1 MSARSATPTA
11 PTNRPPLLVVF
22 SITVSGI
29 LGNTLINAPLPDIL
43 AAFGRG
49 AGDAGLVVSAATLPG
64 IFVAP
69 AIGIMADRFGR
80 RKVLLPCLVLF
91 GIAGLGAGFAPTFG
105 LLVALRFAQGIGAAG
120 LINLAVVLI
129 ADNWDGTDRARLIGW
144 NSAVLTVS
152 IAVLPPIGGLLAE
165 IGGWRWAFAP
175 FGLALASAVVVY
187 RSVPESG
194 TREVS
199 TVRAQVRAAA
209 AVVRK
214 PVVGGSILFGT
225 AFFVLAFGLMLT
237 ALPLMLE
244 QRFGLSVGLRG
255 LVFIAPAL
263 GATLVAFN
271 MGRLRVRFGA
281 RRLLVAGAAVFA
293 VGYLLMGWVGALG
306 VVVLGAFVHG
316 LGEGATVPT
325 VQELVVGS
333 SPNESRGAVMAAWV
347 GAARVGQT
355 AGPLL
360 AGLAM
365 ASVGATTTFTV
376 GIAGALLL
384 AVITWVAGARAAGG
398 GQPAAP
404 GALGGG
410 PSLGTAG

>member
-1 MSARSATPTA
+1 MSAAARASGQ
-11 PTNRPPLLVVF
+11 RPPLLVVF
-22 SITVSGI
+22 SITVAGI

-49 AGDAGLVVSAATLPG
+49 AGDAGLLVAAATLPG
-64 IFVAP
+64 IVMAP
-69 AIGIMADRFGR
+69 IIGILADRFGR

-91 GIAGLGAGFAPTFG
+91 GLAGLGAGLAPSFG
-105 LLVALRFAQGIGAAG
+105 ILLALRFAQGIGAAG

-152 IAVLPPIGGLLAE
+152 IAVLPPLGGLLAE
-165 IGGWRWAFAP
+165 LGGWRWAFAP

-194 TREVS
+194 TREVT

-209 AVVRK
+209 AVVRM

-271 MGRLRVRFGA
+271 MGKLRLRFGA
-281 RRLLVAGAAVFA
+281 RRLLVTGAAVFA
-293 VGYLLMGWVGALG
+293 VGYLLMGWVGLLG

-355 AGPLL
+355 VGPLL
-360 AGLAM
+360 AGVSM
-365 ASVGATTTFTV
+365 ASVGASTTFSI
-376 GIAGALLL
+376 GIAGTLVLAL
-384 AVITWVAGARAAGG
+384 VTWFAGARTGRPGPATPGPGPLGSGGSPLGAAG
-398 GQPAAP
+398 
-404 GALGGG
+404 
-410 PSLGTAG
+410 